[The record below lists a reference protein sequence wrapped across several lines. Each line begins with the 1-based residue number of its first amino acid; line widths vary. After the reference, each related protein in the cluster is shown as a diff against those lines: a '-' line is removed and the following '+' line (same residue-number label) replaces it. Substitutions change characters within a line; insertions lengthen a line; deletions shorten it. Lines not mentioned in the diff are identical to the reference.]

1 MGDGPLYIQRG
12 IGYIFIIFAVLFLK
26 NSVNL
31 DKIPHSA
38 TLHHVFHCLPKC
50 ALHVQ
55 WATLVT
61 HHFFRAHIFWQKC
74 WNLTFS
80 MIIYLLT
87 FYLFDNIEKKLL
99 ESLMRIILLLKGNFD
114 KFWKMHVEAER
125 LYFLFLFCARHNPWW
140 SLWQKNTKNNSL
152 IQVKSIFAVVEF
164 SNTVTFWRNARFNV
178 ILTSVTVIKLGFLR
192 KLFCNESLVDIEVS
206 KH

>member
-1 MGDGPLYIQRG
+1 MSLLSI
-12 IGYIFIIFAVLFLK
+12 
-26 NSVNL
+26 
-31 DKIPHSA
+31 
-38 TLHHVFHCLPKC
+38 
-50 ALHVQ
+50 Q

-74 WNLTFS
+74 WNRTFS
-80 MIIYLLT
+80 LLIYLLT
-87 FYLFDNIEKKLL
+87 FYLFDHIEIFLL

-114 KFWKMHVEAER
+114 KFWKMHVQAEH
-125 LYFLFLFCARHNPWW
+125 LYFVFLFCARHNPWW
-140 SLWQKNTKNNSL
+140 SLWQKNTKNNL
-152 IQVKSIFAVVEF
+152 FIQVVDF

-178 ILTSVTVIKLGFLR
+178 ILTSVTIIKLGFLR